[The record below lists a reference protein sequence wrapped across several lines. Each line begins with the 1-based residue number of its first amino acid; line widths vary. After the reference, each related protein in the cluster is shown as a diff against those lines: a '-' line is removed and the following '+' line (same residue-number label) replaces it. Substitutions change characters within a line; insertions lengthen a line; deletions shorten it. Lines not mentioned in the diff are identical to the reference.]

1 MKGIK
6 VYVTTKAR
14 PFQPEQFIDVF
25 GTKKEA
31 ESALRKEFPHMRK
44 SMKENVYS
52 SDRDNTY
59 ILFIHE
65 REV

>member
-6 VYVTTKAR
+6 VFVTTKAR

-25 GTKKEA
+25 SSRKEA
-31 ESALRKEFPHMRK
+31 ESSLRAEFPHMRK
-44 SMKENVYS
+44 EAGGDTYS
-52 SDRDNTY
+52 SDKACNY

-65 REV
+65 KEV